1 MNDSERMESTTR
13 AAWFEFEREYVGLPN
28 ERWTMYGKSIDHVAV
43 GVPDSFA
50 SLACVLS
57 GSADSFDGLT
67 FSAARVND
75 GDTLLTMMRGARV
88 IVPRAAGALIA
99 RAIDMLIYDGFQVC
113 MDRHKRV
120 LESFAKLAR
129 VFDVAMF
136 LEHFAPVLRWTHGER
151 ESTATLGRWRLSA
164 TDGAWSVG
172 VVAFEWVGPVD
183 GSRGPTT
190 RASNCSAAETSLRSL
205 GVTFRTEGGQ

>member
-1 MNDSERMESTTR
+1 MSGLLKWEEFLNSERAR
-13 AAWFEFEREYVGLPN
+13 VGALEFFVCA
-28 ERWTMYGKSIDHVAV
+28 TKSGAELYSD
-43 GVPDSFA
+43 G
-50 SLACVLS
+50 
-57 GSADSFDGLT
+57 GSFDQGYGSTRHASVEEAKASAEETARHT
-67 FSAARVND
+67 FSA
-75 GDTLLTMMRGARV
+75 LTA
-88 IVPRAAGALIA
+88 
-99 RAIDMLIYDGFQVC
+99 
-113 MDRHKRV
+113 
-120 LESFAKLAR
+120 
-129 VFDVAMF
+129 
-136 LEHFAPVLRWTHGER
+136 HFAPVLQWTHGER